1 MTPATPALPERPLP
15 TETAAAPT
23 RVQAASRQA
32 PPPWPPLRQEL
43 LLHRAPDSH
52 DGAPLWTLEDPG
64 RNLFF
69 QLGAAQVQMLARW
82 ALGDAQR
89 IADAV
94 SEETLWRVSAAE
106 VQALAQFLDQQS
118 LLQLRGPAAIARLA
132 KEAHAKGQHHWLQ
145 WLLHHYLF
153 FRIPLVRPDAFLTRT
168 LPWVAGV
175 FFTRTFARATALA
188 AVLGLFLVARQWNAF
203 VHTFLHFF
211 TLEGA
216 LVAALTLGCTKVLH
230 ELGHA
235 YAAKYH
241 GCRVATMGVA
251 FMVMWPVLY
260 TDTSGAW
267 RLQSRRQRLQIG
279 AAGMLTETALAAWA
293 TLAWSFLPDG
303 ILRSAAFMLA
313 TTTWLLTLAVNLNPL
328 MRFDGYFL
336 LSDALNV
343 PNLQNRA
350 FALARWQLREWLF
363 GFQDPQPEVFAPWR
377 QRSLLLYAY
386 AVWVYRFFLFLGIA
400 LLVYHFAFKLLGIVL
415 FAVEIIV
422 FILRPLYREL
432 THWSARLFSGQNRLN
447 RRSLLTGAAL
457 LMALL
462 LMALPWHTR
471 IHAPALAKPAVQ
483 QRLLAPVGAQVAHLA
498 VQNGQ
503 TVPANAPLIQLRSPD
518 LAHELQSLTR
528 RIQTLEW
535 QINFQGMR
543 AQTLADVPIA
553 QRELQA
559 ARQRLQTLTEQSAQL
574 DMRAP
579 FDAVVV
585 DMAEPLQ
592 AGEWVGAGEWLAT
605 LAQPQTVAVQAYV
618 TEADLHRIALGDV
631 ARFIAQDPSQ
641 SAWPL
646 RITAIAS
653 TATTRLGQNP
663 ELVSALGGAIA
674 AQRAPASA
682 RAAAAHEG
690 PDWVPEQAIY
700 QVTLTPETTSSGE
713 PVALQHVLSGTVV
726 LEGAAQSL
734 LARALQRAA
743 AVWVRESG
751 F

>member
-1 MTPATPALPERPLP
+1 MPAHTDALPLP
-15 TETAAAPT
+15 PSGPAART
-23 RVQAASRQA
+23 RVQAMPGAAA
-32 PPPWPPLRQEL
+32 PAWPALRQEL
-43 LLHRAPDSH
+43 VLHRAPDGP

-89 IADAV
+89 IAQAV
-94 SEETLWRVSAAE
+94 SDETLWPAE
-106 VQALAQFLDQQS
+106 PGQVQALAQFLEQQS
-118 LLQLRGPAAIARLA
+118 LLQVRGPEAIARFV
-132 KEAHAKGQHHWLQ
+132 KEAHHKRQQHWLQ

-153 FRIPLVRPDAFLTRT
+153 LRIPLVRPDAFLQRS
-168 LPWVAGV
+168 LAAVAGV
-175 FFTRTFARATALA
+175 FFTRTFVWATVA
-188 AVLGLFLVARQWNAF
+188 AAALGLFLVARQWNAF

-216 LVAALTLGCTKVLH
+216 LVAAVTLGCTKVLH

-235 YAAKYH
+235 YAAKFY

-267 RLQSRRQRLQIG
+267 RLASRRQRLHIG

-303 ILRSAAFMLA
+303 MLRSAAFMLA
-313 TTTWLLTLAVNLNPL
+313 TTTWLMTLAVNLNPL

-343 PNLQNRA
+343 PNLQHRA

-363 GFQDPQPEVFAPWR
+363 GFQAPAPEAFAPWR

-386 AVWVYRFFLFLGIA
+386 AVWIYRFFLFLGIA
-400 LLVYHFAFKLLGIVL
+400 LLVYHFAFKLLGIFL

-432 THWSARLFSGQNRLN
+432 TQWGARLFSGQNRLN
-447 RRSLLTGAAL
+447 RRSLFTAAAL
-457 LMALL
+457 LVALL
-462 LMALPWHTR
+462 LLALPWHSR
-471 IHAPALAKPAVQ
+471 IHAPALARPAQ
-483 QRLLAPVGAQVAHLA
+483 QVRLLAPVGGQIANIA
-498 VQNGQ
+498 VHPGQ

-518 LAHELQSLTR
+518 LAHDIQTLSR
-528 RIQTLEW
+528 RIESLEW
-535 QINFQGMR
+535 QIHFQGMR
-543 AQTLADVPIA
+543 ADTLSSVPIA
-553 QRELQA
+553 QREQQA
-559 ARQRLQTLTEQSAQL
+559 ARQRLHTLTAQSAQL

-579 FDAVVV
+579 FAAVVV
-585 DMAEPLQ
+585 DMPEPLQ
-592 AGEWVGAGEWLAT
+592 PGEWVAAGEWLAT

-618 TEADLHRIALGDV
+618 TEADLHRIAVGDS
-631 ARFIAQDPSQ
+631 ARFIPQDPSQ
-641 SAWPL
+641 AAWPL

-653 TATTRLGQNP
+653 TATTRLGQSP

-682 RAAAAHEG
+682 RQGAAQEG

-700 QVTLTPETTSSGE
+700 QVTLTPLAPESSAHA
-713 PVALQHVLSGTVV
+713 PVALHHVRSGTVV
-726 LEGAAQSL
+726 LEGAAQSVL
-734 LARALQRAA
+734 MRAVQRAA
-743 AVWVRESG
+743 SVWVRESG